1 MNCSPHLLQLACFIS
16 LRIRKPLTHLPT
28 EQVIKVDN
36 TYNTMHATQDQYQEC
51 SECLQKCRNRAKAN
65 CPGLET
71 WIKVFRTCGM
81 TWRHDRDGLW
91 LLRSL
96 TLFDASGKPIQ
107 SQYAL
112 LVPSCA
118 LTSESILFRGWS
130 LVWWLSV
137 RTARCWHVNL
147 CALNRFQPGAH
158 RSLSIWGREEI
169 YISTFMCG
177 CVCVRHVHLR
187 LVPMRIKASKMEN
200 EWVGLKPLRKGQKHP
215 CFYFHSSSTVPH
227 AFKKKTCQHI
237 PLVGWP
243 WKLCPHL
250 HGFWWIG
257 GQVLTALATACYHL
271 AYVSRFETAIGIA
284 TNQ

>member
-1 MNCSPHLLQLACFIS
+1 MGLLPRQKTRVLPQFTDFSHLSCRAASHCRNLANTAWWTAAHTCFSLPASFLSESENHSRIFLQNKS
-16 LRIRKPLTHLPT
+16 K
-28 EQVIKVDN
+28 KVDN
-36 TYNTMHATQDQYQEC
+36 TYHTMHATQDQYQEC

-96 TLFDASGKPIQ
+96 TLFHASGKPIQ

-130 LVWWLSV
+130 LVW
-137 RTARCWHVNL
+137 

-177 CVCVRHVHLR
+177 CVHEARTPSAR
-187 LVPMRIKASKMEN
+187 TNANKSIKN
-200 EWVGLKPLRKGQKHP
+200 EKRVSGLETTAQGAKTPVF
-215 CFYFHSSSTVPH
+215 FYFHSSSTCI
-227 AFKKKTCQHI
+227 KKKHVSISHWLDGHENCAHTCTAS
-237 PLVGWP
+237 
-243 WKLCPHL
+243 
-250 HGFWWIG
+250 G
-257 GQVLTALATACYHL
+257 G
-271 AYVSRFETAIGIA
+271 
-284 TNQ
+284 